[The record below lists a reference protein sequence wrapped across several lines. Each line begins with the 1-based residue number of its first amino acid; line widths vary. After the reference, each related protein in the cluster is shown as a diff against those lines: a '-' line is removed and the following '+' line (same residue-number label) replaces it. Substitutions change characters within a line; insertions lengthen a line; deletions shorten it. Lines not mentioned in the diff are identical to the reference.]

1 MIISITYFDLMKK
14 HYGRTIID
22 HFLLIIHDMLLKKY
36 IAIGGLAL
44 ALYICSWQ
52 EDHVITQVR
61 YFYCTCIIM
70 PQEIIFFVYFWKKN
84 TNINIDRMWLVL
96 VFLLC
101 YQYL

>member
-61 YFYCTCIIM
+61 FFILYMHYCDPEKFYLFII
-70 PQEIIFFVYFWKKN
+70 
-84 TNINIDRMWLVL
+84 
-96 VFLLC
+96 
-101 YQYL
+101 YLF